1 MSHEP
6 PPFLYLNTMS
16 KKKIETPTIEDEQ
29 LLDSVMEDAKDE
41 VSIKGTN
48 KKYQIGWLKKGTM
61 RKMTSVSLEEGKD
74 DMLSAKVAALVI
86 LNNYWKIKFFYPIL
100 WRWFFYIK
108 EYTDDQLSEII
119 AVGKKKVPYIQFLTN
134 TILVTGMR
142 DTIMTM
148 TKEEAERFRQGLHT
162 EKPQQ

>member
-1 MSHEP
+1 MSDK
-6 PPFLYLNTMS
+6 T
-16 KKKIETPTIEDEQ
+16 IEMPSIEDEQ
-29 LLDSVMEDAKDE
+29 LLNDIIEDSVDE
-41 VSIKGTN
+41 VKIKGTG
-48 KKYQIGWLKKGTM
+48 KKYKISWMKKGTM
-61 RKMTSVSLEEGKD
+61 RKISSVALEKGED
-74 DMLSAKVAALVI
+74 DTLSAKTAALII

-108 EYTDDQLSEII
+108 EYTDEQLSEILS
-119 AVGKKKVPYIQFLTN
+119 VGKKKVPYIPFLTN

-148 TKEEAERFRQGLHT
+148 TKEEAERIRQGLHT

>member
-1 MSHEP
+1 M
-6 PPFLYLNTMS
+6 
-16 KKKIETPTIEDEQ
+16 KKKIEQPTIEDEK
-29 LLDSVMEDAKDE
+29 LLNEVIEDSFDIVAIKDT
-41 VSIKGTN
+41 K
-48 KKYQIGWLKKGTM
+48 KKYKIGWLKKGTM
-61 RKMTSVSLEEGKD
+61 RKISSETLKD
-74 DMLSAKVAALVI
+74 GEDDALSAKTAALVI

-108 EYTDDQLSEII
+108 EYSDDQLSEII

-148 TKEEAERFRQGLHT
+148 TKKEAERIRQELHT
-162 EKPQQ
+162 EKQEA

>member
-1 MSHEP
+1 MA
-6 PPFLYLNTMS
+6 
-16 KKKIETPTIEDEQ
+16 KVIEQPQIEDEK
-29 LLDSVMEDAKDE
+29 LLNEVMEDSVDV
-41 VSIKGTN
+41 VSIKNTN
-48 KKYQIGWLKKGTM
+48 KKYKIGWLKKGTM
-61 RKMTSVSLEEGKD
+61 RKISSETLKD
-74 DMLSAKVAALVI
+74 GEDDALSAKTAALVI

-108 EYTDDQLSEII
+108 EYSDEQLSDII

-148 TKEEAERFRQGLHT
+148 TKKEAERIRQGLHT
-162 EKPQQ
+162 EKQEA

>member
-1 MSHEP
+1 
-6 PPFLYLNTMS
+6 MS

-119 AVGKKKVPYIQFLTN
+119 AVGKKKVPYIAFLTN

-148 TKEEAERFRQGLHT
+148 TKEEAERIRQGLHT
-162 EKPQQ
+162 EQHPQ